1 MPSLNHRV
9 ADSMYFQL
17 KYSIDDDSISDS
29 VDIKFA
35 VSASTFFEL
44 KIHSASLISLSCSTV
59 KSTDPVGVSLRIH
72 LSIVG

>member
-44 KIHSASLISLSCSTV
+44 KIHSASLISLSV
-59 KSTDPVGVSLRIH
+59 Q
-72 LSIVG
+72 